1 MLLCAFQVFFMQ
13 SGFAMLEAGTIR
25 MKNMK
30 NIMLKNVIDACV
42 STVAWWAL
50 GYAFAIGECGES
62 AFIGYHNFFASSPSS
77 ATYWAS
83 WMFGWAFSATSATI
97 ISGAMAERAR
107 FRAYL
112 VYTCAISAFVY
123 PVVAHWVW
131 SESGWL
137 SARRR
142 PNWNCGVKPI
152 VYEPLIAN
160 TMGTMDFAGSGVVHM
175 VGGGAALVGAVL
187 LGPRLGRFNQDGHV
201 IQFANASAAHMA
213 LGVFILWLGWYGFN
227 AGSTQCFYG
236 CMLVA
241 ASIAVNT
248 TLAAGAGGLTCLF
261 LSVFFGAPGDIGPLL
276 NGILAGAVSI
286 TAGCAMVTSY
296 AAVIIGAIGAFVYMG
311 ASKLLQRLRID
322 DPVDAAPVHFFCGAW
337 GVLAVGF
344 FATETFTKAAYGYA
358 ADWGVFY
365 GGSGRQLGMQLL
377 GLVCIAAWT
386 CALSFLLFWSLRKAG
401 WLRVDKE
408 SEQQGLDIAQGI
420 GSGIR
425 PNCLPCL
432 PCCRQ

>member
-1 MLLCAFQVFFMQ
+1 MDGGLYQPAELAASGAGGSGGGAAMGRGLLAAAVLPGNSSATMDISISGALDQQLTIMWVLLCSFQVFFMQ
-13 SGFAMLEAGTIR
+13 SGFAMLEAGTVRI
-25 MKNMK
+25 KNLS

-50 GYAFAIGECGES
+50 GYAFAIG
-62 AFIGYHNFFASSPSS
+62 A
-77 ATYWAS
+77 
-83 WMFGWAFSATSATI
+83 
-97 ISGAMAERAR
+97 
-107 FRAYL
+107 AYL
-112 VYTCAISAFVY
+112 IYTCAISAFVY

-142 PNWNCGVKPI
+142 PTWNCGVKPV

-175 VGGGAALVGAVL
+175 VGGGAALVGAAL
-187 LGPRLGRFNQDGHV
+187 LGPRLGRFSQDGHAV
-201 IQFANASAAHMA
+201 QFSNASAAHMA

-236 CMLVA
+236 CMQVA
-241 ASIAVNT
+241 ATIAVNT
-248 TLAAGAGGLTCLF
+248 TLATGAGGLTCLF

-286 TAGCAMVTSY
+286 TASCAMVHSY
-296 AAVIIGAIGAFVYMG
+296 AAVVIGAVGAAVYLG
-311 ASKLLQRLRID
+311 ASKLLLRLRID

-344 FATETFTKAAYGYA
+344 FATETFTNAAYGYA

-377 GLVCIAAWT
+377 GMLCIAAWT
-386 CALSFLLFWSLRKAG
+386 CSLSFILFWCLRKAG

-408 SEQQGLDIAQGI
+408 SEQQGLDIAQVP
-420 GSGIR
+420 SR
-425 PNCLPCL
+425 KCMP
-432 PCCRQ
+432 